1 MDIHQTIKSQVM
13 RRTGH
18 ELHVGEKTNA
28 YRGMIKKPEGKRSL
42 RRPMSRM
49 EDNIEINPTEI
60 GWDRIHL
67 AQDMDKWWAL
77 MNTGTH
83 IQVL

>member
-1 MDIHQTIKSQVM
+1 
-13 RRTGH
+13 
-18 ELHVGEKTNA
+18 
-28 YRGMIKKPEGKRSL
+28 
-42 RRPMSRM
+42 MSRM